1 MRKTLLIFTLAAGTL
16 TAAQPHR
23 NEHRWLKRL
32 SAVAV
37 CAVSGADLATTAVG
51 VSRGG
56 IEQNGL
62 LSHGGKPRWGLMAA
76 VNIGACGGAIVA
88 AVAPVPAWLAVT
100 GGAAYSAPKARAVAH
115 NLGELGR

>member
-1 MRKTLLIFTLAAGTL
+1 MRTLLIFTLAAGTL

-23 NEHRWLKRL
+23 NEHRWLKRI

-37 CAVSGADLATTAVG
+37 CAVSGADVATTAVG

-56 IEQNGL
+56 VEQNSL
-62 LSHGGKPRWGLMAA
+62 LSNHGRPRWGLMAA

-100 GGAAYSAPKARAVAH
+100 GGVAFTGPKARAVGH
-115 NLGELGR
+115 NLGELRK